1 MLVNVLTVVLYDWH
15 ADYQGQIVRIGKC
28 LKFQSL
34 WNKVLSSLSLSLFLP
49 RTRGALPLPRLAR
62 STSLSPPFSLSLI
75 SFLSIESVMSLRFG
89 SLLLDSP
96 HTDCTG
102 EEDGDQPSPP

>member
-28 LKFQSL
+28 LKFQCL
-34 WNKVLSSLSLSLFLP
+34 FNKVLSSLSLSLSPAHARRSPSPPSRSIYL
-49 RTRGALPLPRLAR
+49 ALP
-62 STSLSPPFSLSLI
+62 PPSLSLI
-75 SFLSIESVMSLRFG
+75 SFLTMESVMSLRFG
-89 SLLLDSP
+89 SLLIDSP